1 MLLKKKIKRHEV
13 KHEEEINQNAI
24 KVDYNF
30 KEIEENI
37 KSELEKLKAY
47 FKNKTNSKDY
57 KLLIFI
63 FLNK

>member
-1 MLLKKKIKRHEV
+1 MFLKKKIKRNKV

-24 KVDYNF
+24 KMDYNF
-30 KEIEENI
+30 KEIEENV